1 MTPAD
6 VTGSLERAAD
16 EWIAARLAHFDPFVW
31 ASREERYLRRKA
43 FAELAIYCLV
53 RQKFDGGHG
62 GTIGAFVIDRVAE
75 PGFADLIQRGP
86 RQFLLYSAAVLY
98 AHAQGRLTAELRVA
112 VETVLNGR
120 TVWSCERPPH
130 RMLDL
135 WHFLNGYGD
144 PRAHRLDRD
153 ATVAASCLTFPPD
166 PVDCTLSE
174 AYALTHNLLFL
185 HNFGCG
191 GSGYLGRPG
200 GFAVDD
206 VMQTQIVRWLAEP
219 NFDIVFELVMTG
231 LLENAVDPRLAQ
243 HAVGRLLQ
251 SFDSRGFI
259 AGPRPPASE
268 TLPVPAVVP
277 DGAGPFMDWA
287 LHYHTNLVVAS
298 ALRIMRRTVP
308 PHLVPIDS
316 GAVDQLAQALTDL
329 ARYELVAGAAALV
342 DLDTNDPLL
351 GRIIALARDYLAR
364 QRRGSGLYGYYLDE
378 AKIHAGASRSD
389 VPAQRQFE
397 AELQRP
403 LSQELD
409 ALLGR

>member
-1 MTPAD
+1 MSPVDAIAT
-6 VTGSLERAAD
+6 LERAAD

-53 RQKFDGGHG
+53 RQKFDGGDG
-62 GTIGAFVIDRVAE
+62 SAIGAFVIDRVAE
-75 PGFADLIQRGP
+75 PGFAELVLRGP

-98 AHAQGRLTAELRVA
+98 AHAQGQLTADVRAA

-144 PRAHRLDRD
+144 PRAQRLNRD
-153 ATVAASCLTFPPD
+153 AIVAGSCLAFPPD

-191 GSGYLGRPG
+191 GAGYMERPG
-200 GFAVDD
+200 GFALAD

-231 LLENAVDPRLAQ
+231 LLENAVDPRLAH
-243 HAVGRLLQ
+243 HAVGRLMQ
-251 SFDSRGFI
+251 SFDAQGFI

-268 TLPVPAVVP
+268 TLPAPAIVPE
-277 DGAGPFMDWA
+277 GAGPFMDWA

-298 ALRIMRRTVP
+298 ALRVMRRTAI
-308 PHLVPIDS
+308 PHLEPIDDES
-316 GAVDQLAQALTDL
+316 LDRVAHALTDL
-329 ARYELVAGAAALV
+329 ARYELVAGAAAIV
-342 DLDTNDPLL
+342 DVEGSDPLL
-351 GRIIALARDYLAR
+351 SRIVGLARDYLAR

-378 AKIHAGASRSD
+378 AKIHAGTIRSD
-389 VPAQRQFE
+389 VPAQRLFE

-403 LSQELD
+403 LSKELD